1 MYLAMGKQ
9 SLERM
14 FVWTRSRDRKSGLR
28 HEQWG
33 QKQAVVHGRTRGGE
47 DRLDDRREKGRRA
60 EGAAQSHR
68 RCFSL
73 SPVFSTPHLPGSSLD
88 IIHSVRATLSS
99 CYILLH
105 CFLYLL
111 LARHSSIARHR
122 LGCHAIA
129 TSSEGS
135 QGHENGPARIWCA
148 G

>member
-60 EGAAQSHR
+60 EGAAQSHVASASVQ
-68 RCFSL
+68 FS
-73 SPVFSTPHLPGSSLD
+73 PPR
-88 IIHSVRATLSS
+88 I
-99 CYILLH
+99 
-105 CFLYLL
+105 FLE
-111 LARHSSIARHR
+111 AV
-122 LGCHAIA
+122 
-129 TSSEGS
+129 
-135 QGHENGPARIWCA
+135 
-148 G
+148 